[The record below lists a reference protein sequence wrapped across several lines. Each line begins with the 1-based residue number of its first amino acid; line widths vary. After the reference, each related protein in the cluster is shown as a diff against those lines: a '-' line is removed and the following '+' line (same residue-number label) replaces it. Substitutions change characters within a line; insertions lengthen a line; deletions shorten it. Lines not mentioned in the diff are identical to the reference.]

1 MAPESDIITV
11 EIRGT
16 RLQLR
21 GGDNPEAVR
30 QAGEFVRERVE
41 ELAERAPNAPLTQ
54 LALLVAMNLANDLL
68 QQSSDEED
76 AIKAAAEKADR
87 ILRKTNA
94 AMR

>member
-1 MAPESDIITV
+1 
-11 EIRGT
+11 
-16 RLQLR
+16 
-21 GGDNPEAVR
+21 
-30 QAGEFVRERVE
+30 VRERVE
-41 ELAERAPNAPLTQ
+41 ELAERAPTASLTQ

-76 AIKAAAEKADR
+76 AINAAAEKADR